1 MQLREISPSTR
12 IEWKRCTD
20 VPVSWYRP
28 QIVVSGQKIYVGGGV
43 AADLDMFTVLEYDLL
58 GDIWKLHSQSKVVL
72 YGLSYFQGELIT
84 VGGCNI
90 QRVSANISSYEQQNK
105 KWEEKI
111 PPMPTARTTPIVIS
125 TDKAIIVCGG
135 AIVDDCQEP
144 IPCKLVE
151 IYSSETC
158 QWHRSAQLLHP
169 YAAAPSV
176 VIGDYCFLVGEAAE
190 KDGSRKVTYANT
202 KDLISFRP
210 NREKVK
216 EPAPSNSS
224 SSELQMWKELPECPL
239 IGSAAVSINGA
250 LLTLGGDD
258 NSEGDDI
265 TVNQV
270 HVFMPET
277 NSWIEL
283 KYAGL
288 REALGGSS
296 AAQIIDSN
304 RVVIVGGSGPDDKN
318 SVSMFIGTL
327 V

>member
-1 MQLREISPSTR
+1 MQLREISPNAR
-12 IEWKRCTD
+12 IEWKRCAD

-28 QIVVSGQKIYVGGGV
+28 QVVVNGQKIYVGGGV
-43 AADLDMFTVLEYDLL
+43 TADLDMFTVLEYDLV
-58 GDIWKLHSQSKVVL
+58 GDTWKLHSQSKVVL
-72 YGLSYFQGELIT
+72 YGLSYFQGQLIT

-90 QRVSANISSYEQQNK
+90 QRVSANVSSYEQLK
-105 KWEEKI
+105 GKWEEKI
-111 PPMPTARTTPIVIS
+111 PPMPIARSTPTVIS
-125 TDKAIIVCGG
+125 TDTAIIVCGG
-135 AIVDDCQEP
+135 AILDHCQEP
-144 IPCKLVE
+144 IPCKLVQV
-151 IYSSETC
+151 YSSETL

-176 VIGDYCFLVGEAAE
+176 VIGEYCFLVGEATE

-202 KDLISFRP
+202 KDLISLRSKG
-210 NREKVK
+210 ED
-216 EPAPSNSS
+216 PALAHSNSS
-224 SSELQMWKELPECPL
+224 SSELQVWKELPECPL
-239 IGSAAVSINGA
+239 IGSAAVCINGA

-258 NSEGDDI
+258 NSKGVDTI

-270 HVFMPET
+270 HTFMPQT

-283 KYAGL
+283 KDGGL
-288 REALGGSS
+288 QEALGGSS
-296 AAQIIDSN
+296 AAQLLDNN

>member
-1 MQLREISPSTR
+1 M
-12 IEWKRCTD
+12 
-20 VPVSWYRP
+20 PVSWYRP
-28 QIVVSGQKIYVGGGV
+28 QIVVSGQEIYVGGGV

-90 QRVSANISSYEQQNK
+90 QRVSANISSYEQQSK

-158 QWHRSAQLLHP
+158 QWYRSAQLLHP

-210 NREKVK
+210 KREKVK
-216 EPAPSNSS
+216 EPTPSNPS
-224 SSELQMWKELPECPL
+224 SSELQVWKELPKCPL

-270 HVFMPET
+270 HAFMPET